1 MKQILLEDLKRIH
14 EITYGKQIMEDQG
27 FLNNLLK
34 GISSKIDDPKKS
46 DLVSSNVND
55 FYDTLEKSSEQGGI
69 SQQYQGSMSFQKDV
83 ESLQI
88 GLELLGYELPKHGVD
103 GLFGPETAEA
113 VSKFT
118 MDKLD
123 SDDDS
128 SQTSDMV
135 KATSEMLDKLI
146 ELLKQKG
153 VSSEDL
159 SELIDKRALGAAV
172 TVSLSGDW
180 VNISKDLLRKWE
192 SFTDKAS
199 WDENKYRGGYGSSKK
214 LENGRLI
221 DVDKNT
227 TWTKEEAENTLEYE
241 LKNFYAPTIANQL
254 GMDNWNKLNDRQKAS
269 LVSLGYN
276 AGPYFIT
283 AREYGKNIKNAI
295 ENDDMELAASY
306 IQRGPTTGA
315 VSGKSYSGL
324 ERRRNEESQ
333 IFLA

>member
-34 GISSKIDDPKKS
+34 GISSKIDNPKKS

-69 SQQYQGSMSFQKDV
+69 SQQDQGSMSFQKDV

-135 KATSEMLDKLI
+135 KATSEMLDKMI
-146 ELLKQKG
+146 DLLKQKG

>member
-1 MKQILLEDLKRIH
+1 MI
-14 EITYGKQIMEDQG
+14 
-27 FLNNLLK
+27 
-34 GISSKIDDPKKS
+34 
-46 DLVSSNVND
+46 
-55 FYDTLEKSSEQGGI
+55 
-69 SQQYQGSMSFQKDV
+69 
-83 ESLQI
+83 
-88 GLELLGYELPKHGVD
+88 
-103 GLFGPETAEA
+103 
-113 VSKFT
+113 
-118 MDKLD
+118 
-123 SDDDS
+123 
-128 SQTSDMV
+128 
-135 KATSEMLDKLI
+135 KATPEMLDKMI
-146 ELLKQKG
+146 DMLKQKG

-159 SELIDKRALGAAV
+159 SELIDKRALGGAV

-315 VSGKSYSGL
+315 VSGKKYSGL

>member
-69 SQQYQGSMSFQKDV
+69 SQQDQGSMSFQKDV

-118 MDKLD
+118 MDELD

-135 KATSEMLDKLI
+135 KATPEMLDKMI
-146 ELLKQKG
+146 DLLKQKG
-153 VSSEDL
+153 ISSEDL
-159 SELIDKRALGAAV
+159 SELIDKRALGGAV
-172 TVSLSGDW
+172 TVSLAGDW

-283 AREYGKNIKNAI
+283 AKEYGKNIKNAI

-315 VSGKSYSGL
+315 VSGKNYSGL